1 MTLWASADLGT
12 NTFRLLVA
20 EEVRP
25 GALVLRELRQKVVR
39 LGEGLRPGGRLA
51 APAADRAEALLR
63 RFRDRLDALGVE
75 RRVGVLAAA
84 GRAAA
89 DGPAF
94 AERAAA
100 ILGGPVRIVSGE
112 EEAALSARGAVGLAG
127 PLPRRVLFVDI
138 GGGSTEVVVW
148 TDGRPRAAVSLPVGV
163 VGLWEAIGASD
174 PPTREDRERM
184 GAACRAAWDG
194 LPGGIPPPSWR
205 RDLREGGAAL
215 LATAGTPLTVAAMVL
230 GRPAGDTRALSGA
243 VVGAGDL
250 RRVADRLW
258 SATREERAGWPS
270 VEPGRED
277 VILAGVGLLEALVER
292 VGSPELRVSDGGLL
306 EGVLL
311 EAVEQ
316 ERGVAGWA
324 DGGPGDATES
334 G

>member
-25 GALVLRELRQKVVR
+25 GALVVRELRQKVVR

-51 APAADRAEALLR
+51 PGAVARAEALLR

-94 AERAAA
+94 AERAGK
-100 ILGGPVRIVSGE
+100 ILGGPVRIVPGQK
-112 EEAALSARGAVGLAG
+112 EAALSARGAVGLGGA
-127 PLPRRVLFVDI
+127 LPGRVLFVDI
-138 GGGSTEVVVW
+138 GGGSTEVVAW
-148 TDGRPRAAVSLPVGV
+148 SDGRPRAAVSLPVGV
-163 VGLWEAIGASD
+163 VGLWEEVGASD

-184 GAACRAAWDG
+184 GAACRAAWQG
-194 LPGGIPPPSWR
+194 LPPDLPPPSWR
-205 RDLREGGAAL
+205 PDLEAGRAAL

-230 GRPAGDTRALSGA
+230 GLPVGDTRALSGA
-243 VVGAGDL
+243 AVAADELGRA
-250 RRVADRLW
+250 ADRLW
-258 SATREERAGWPS
+258 SATRQERAGWPS

-277 VILAGVGLLEALVER
+277 VILAGVTLLQTLVER
-292 VGSPELRVSDGGLL
+292 VGSPGLRVSDGGLL

-311 EAVEQ
+311 EAVER
-316 ERGVAGWA
+316 ERGTAGWA
-324 DGGPGDATES
+324 DGGFGDATES
-334 G
+334 E